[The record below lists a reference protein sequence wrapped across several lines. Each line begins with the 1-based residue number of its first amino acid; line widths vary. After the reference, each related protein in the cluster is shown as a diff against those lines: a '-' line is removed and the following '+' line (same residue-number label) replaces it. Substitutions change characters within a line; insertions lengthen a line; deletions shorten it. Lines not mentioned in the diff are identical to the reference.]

1 MQLINTLTYTC
12 CVKVAPPFAVAIM
25 KKLYVPDI
33 GYKSVKLTTNYDAP
47 SVSEICG
54 VYPELE
60 EAKTTSCLMTAQ
72 LLVSFDVK
80 LSNVNE
86 GIFTLS

>member
-1 MQLINTLTYTC
+1 
-12 CVKVAPPFAVAIM
+12 
-25 KKLYVPDI
+25 
-33 GYKSVKLTTNYDAP
+33 LTTNYEDP
-47 SVSEICG
+47 SVNEISGVFSE
-54 VYPELE
+54 LD
-60 EAKTTSCLMTAQ
+60 EANTTLCLITAQ

>member
-25 KKLYVPDI
+25 KKLYVPNI
-33 GYKSVKLTTNYDAP
+33 GYKLVKLTTNYNDP
-47 SVSEICG
+47 SVNEICG
-54 VYPELE
+54 VFSELD
-60 EAKTTSCLMTAQ
+60 EANTTLCLITAQ